1 MKEEKVK
8 KLVRKRYGGI
18 AGGESGCGCNPESS
32 CCGGEA
38 STTDG
43 LEAFQA
49 FGYDTDEVKEFF
61 GSDGAVGLSCG
72 NPIGIAGISEGETV
86 LDLGSGMGFDCY
98 LASLVV
104 GESGSV
110 IGVDMTPEMIEKAR
124 AKLAE
129 EGSPRNIEFRLG
141 EIERLPVEDDSVDV
155 IISNCVINLSPDK
168 WSVFREAFRVLKSGG
183 RLAVSDVIAIRPLP
197 VEITDDPEMH
207 CSCIAGAVTAGEFR
221 GLMKDAGFED
231 IRIRPKGDSKRIVDG
246 WAPGR
251 HVGDYI
257 VSAEIWARKP

>member
-1 MKEEKVK
+1 MKEDRIK

-18 AGGESGCGCNPESS
+18 AGGEPGCGCSPESV
-32 CCGGEA
+32 CCGGGTSA
-38 STTDG
+38 TDG

-61 GSDGAVGLSCG
+61 GSGGAAGLSCG
-72 NPIGIAGISEGETV
+72 NPIGIAGIREGETV
-86 LDLGSGMGFDCY
+86 LDLGSGMGFDCF
-98 LASLVV
+98 LASLAA

-129 EGSPRNIEFRLG
+129 EEGPRNIEFRLG

-155 IISNCVINLSPDK
+155 IISNCVINLSSDK
-168 WSVFREAFRVLKSGG
+168 QSVFREAFRVLKSGG
-183 RLAVSDVIAIRPLP
+183 RLAVSDVIAIGPLP
-197 VEITDDPEMH
+197 AEITDDPEMH
-207 CSCIAGAVTAGEFR
+207 CSCIAGAVPAGELR
-221 GLMKDAGFED
+221 GLMEEAGFEE
-231 IRIRPKGDSKRIVDG
+231 IRIMPKGESKRIVDG

-257 VSAEIWARKP
+257 VSAEISALKP